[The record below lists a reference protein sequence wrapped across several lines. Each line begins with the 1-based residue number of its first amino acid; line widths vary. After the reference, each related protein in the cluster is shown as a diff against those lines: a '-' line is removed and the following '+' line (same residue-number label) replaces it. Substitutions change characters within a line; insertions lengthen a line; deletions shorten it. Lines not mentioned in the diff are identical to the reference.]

1 MRLILASSSPYR
13 RELLQRLALPFE
25 AIAPDLDES
34 PLPGESP
41 SALALRLARQK
52 AEHVQKRY
60 PDALVI
66 GSDQVADFQG
76 TAIGKPHGFEA
87 AQAQLRRFS
96 DQTVLFHTALCVAH
110 GQRRLVEQ
118 VSTECRFLPLTD
130 AQIRH
135 YLQAEQPYDA
145 AGSAKI
151 ERMGVALL
159 ERVRSDDPT
168 ALIGLPLIAL
178 CRLLRQCGVDP
189 LQPRPPS

>member
-13 RELLQRLALPFE
+13 RELLRRLALPFE

-41 SALALRLARQK
+41 GALALRLARQK
-52 AEHVQKRY
+52 AEHVQKRH

-87 AQAQLRRFS
+87 AQAQLRSFS

-110 GQRRLVEQ
+110 GERRLVEQ

-130 AQIRH
+130 AQIHH
-135 YLQAEQPYDA
+135 YLQAEQPYDV